1 MSIGNNPDIK
11 IRFASDDDL
20 LSKESYLDDGK
31 GNGFWPRKDKSGNPL
46 RSWERYHQSAMNE
59 IDRRFR
65 STWST
70 PEPFEL
76 GLLDAR
82 AQGRLRDAATYLAL
96 HFLFVDINREGSEF
110 YTSKA
115 NWYWSRANDVIDAE
129 SKKLDYDMDRDGK
142 TDEDEKNRPFV
153 GRVVRG

>member
-1 MSIGNNPDIK
+1 MSIGNNPDVAL
-11 IRFASDDDL
+11 RFASDDDL
-20 LSKESYLDDGK
+20 LAKESFLDEGGGK
-31 GNGFWPRKDKSGNPL
+31 GFWARADKNGNVI

-59 IDRRFR
+59 LDRRFR

-70 PEPFEL
+70 SEPFEL

-82 AQGRLRDAATYLAL
+82 AQGRLRDAAVYLAL

-115 NWYWSRANDVIDAE
+115 NWYWARANDVVETE
-129 SKKLDYDMDRDGK
+129 SKKLDYDANRDGT
-142 TDEDEKNRPFV
+142 TDESEKNQPFV